1 MNEPVPYFE
10 GHPVAGTAI
19 KMSGAIPM
27 DDLEG
32 AVIGI
37 DDVVQLI
44 CQFLCINVTHVVN
57 KDGELIRTHVLRPV
71 IMVPKSLDPDDDA
84 GDFVLRA
91 LPRPVQG
98 TVSHSSDDDEGDA

>member
-1 MNEPVPYFE
+1 MNQNFPSFE

-19 KMSGAIPM
+19 QMSGAIPM

-32 AVIGI
+32 SVIGI

-44 CQFLCINVTHVVN
+44 CQFKCVNVHHKVN

-71 IMVPKSLDPDDDA
+71 IMIPKSLDPDDEG

-91 LPRPVQG
+91 LPRPIVQ
-98 TVSHSSDDDEGDA
+98 SAAADEDEQ